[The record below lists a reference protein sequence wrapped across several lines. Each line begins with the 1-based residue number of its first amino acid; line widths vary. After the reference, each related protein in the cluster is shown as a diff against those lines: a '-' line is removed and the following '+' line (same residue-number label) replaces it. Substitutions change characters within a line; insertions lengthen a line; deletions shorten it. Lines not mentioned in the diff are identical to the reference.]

1 MKINLNIMSKQINK
15 RSTHWKTYIT
25 KKKKILLSLQLLLS
39 LARKTFI

>member
-25 KKKKILLSLQLLLS
+25 KKKKKKKNTIIVTITIILS
-39 LARKTFI
+39 